1 MNRLL
6 AGQNAS
12 TPISA
17 AELLTQKVIG
27 RWDNEGGAGPDG
39 PQEGAHAAAN
49 AISTDADAQSPAL
62 KHAASIST
70 QRWSQSL
77 SGGAHVLIRPINK
90 LDANA
95 ERNFIEGL
103 SSDAQ
108 RLRFMAQIVHP
119 TDKYIAQLT
128 NLDGINEVALVAV
141 VKDGAAEKIVGVS
154 RYSNDVAQN
163 RCECALAVS
172 DDWHHKGLGTALMKH
187 LIEIARS
194 NRIAAME
201 SVEYA
206 ENLAMRTLLHELD
219 FHLRADPHDAQLVIY
234 TLTLSPSA

>member
-1 MNRLL
+1 
-6 AGQNAS
+6 
-12 TPISA
+12 
-17 AELLTQKVIG
+17 
-27 RWDNEGGAGPDG
+27 
-39 PQEGAHAAAN
+39 
-49 AISTDADAQSPAL
+49 
-62 KHAASIST
+62 
-70 QRWSQSL
+70 
-77 SGGAHVLIRPINK
+77 
-90 LDANA
+90 
-95 ERNFIEGL
+95 
-103 SSDAQ
+103 
-108 RLRFMAQIVHP
+108 MAKIVHL
-119 TDKYIAQLT
+119 TEKYIAQLT

-219 FHLRADPHDAQLVIY
+219 FHVRADPHDAQQVIY
-234 TLTLSPSA
+234 TLILSPSAQSA